1 MEKLLIAICLTMPN
15 TLVLV
20 FTQSQYIALASLTSS
35 LQCHYTWEWYL
46 NEIANSTHLELECYK
61 FAETA
66 LPVTFNLQTGRVYGE
81 NIQHFYLF
89 IFWVVAEV
97 VCFLYHWRQLW
108 ISYNLSNAKHHNKCG
123 MYYYFC
129 VRSTIVVIS
138 CFLLRCPGTKILQHR
153 KFSEARY
160 SFFFGK
166 KQFAA
171 ALGTA
176 MTAPCI
182 YYAMFSVAL
191 CIIFLALQEM
201 VPSSEL
207 CMQSAYLLEES
218 IALTENTQSH

>member
-1 MEKLLIAICLTMPN
+1 MWVRVSSNFCCVANKKQKLRFWKVVDSHLFNYTKHPCLGLHSM
-15 TLVLV
+15 
-20 FTQSQYIALASLTSS
+20 SIALASLTSS

-182 YYAMFSVAL
+182 
-191 CIIFLALQEM
+191 
-201 VPSSEL
+201 
-207 CMQSAYLLEES
+207 
-218 IALTENTQSH
+218 